1 MLVDLL
7 AYILVLAV
15 FIGLALLVRRLL
27 TKFNEYD
34 LDESGSDGKPSPDD
48 LLTRGG
54 YGDPGPG
61 G

>member
-1 MLVDLL
+1 MLWQTISLLL
-7 AYILVLAV
+7 ALAA
-15 FIGLALLVRRLL
+15 FFGIALLVRRLL

-34 LDESGSDGKPSPDD
+34 LEESENEGKPTLED
-48 LLTRGG
+48 LWTRGG